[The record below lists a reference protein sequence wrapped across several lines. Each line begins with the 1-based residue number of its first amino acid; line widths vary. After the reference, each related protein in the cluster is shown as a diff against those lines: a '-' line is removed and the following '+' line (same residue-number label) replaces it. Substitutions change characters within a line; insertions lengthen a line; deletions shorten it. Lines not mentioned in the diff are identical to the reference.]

1 LTRRSVSDAFFMLVG
16 VPLLLLA
23 TMLVFVIF
31 VPYVVWNKL
40 TYRPARKSMGTAT

>member
-1 LTRRSVSDAFFMLVG
+1 MIRSVSDAFFMIVG

-23 TMLVFVIF
+23 TVVMVVIF

-40 TYRPARKSMGTAT
+40 TYRPAREPVGTTT